1 MGRHDSARLVCG
13 FGICS
18 PTNWSKLRLRSLLTF
33 LSFLLPRESAV
44 DPTTLTIRA
53 PEQKS
58 RSRSISPSPPASALE
73 TYIGTQVAGA
83 AAALVVALDEAR
95 DGGGVTSGTR
105 RQGGELIAEVVKL
118 RNFLVGRYGF
128 EHAAKVHGARVLQEA
143 CPDMSAAVAAELVG
157 QILAVVAAVVRAELN

>member
-1 MGRHDSARLVCG
+1 
-13 FGICS
+13 
-18 PTNWSKLRLRSLLTF
+18 
-33 LSFLLPRESAV
+33 V

-118 RNFLVGRYGF
+118 RNFLVGRFDGF

-143 CPDMSAAVAAELVG
+143 CPDMSAAVADELVSEV
-157 QILAVVAAVVRAELN
+157 LAVVAAVVRAELN